1 MTRSTDPATLP
12 NALPQTVA
20 TQVPLRRLQRSMDA
34 RHLVMIALGG
44 VIGSGLFLSS
54 GYTINQ
60 AGPLGAVIAYLIG
73 AFVVYLVMA
82 CLGELAVAYPVSGA
96 FHIYAAR
103 AINPATGFTTAWL
116 YWLCWVVAL
125 GSEFTAAG
133 ILMQRWFPGVPVWVW
148 CLVFAGVLFGM
159 NAISARVFGETEFW
173 FSLIKV
179 VAIVALIVLGTAA
192 IFGFTP
198 LSSEHPG
205 AVLFSNFVTPDG
217 LFPTGV
223 AGVLMTSLAVFYAFS
238 GSELIGVAAG
248 ETKDPA
254 RNIPKA
260 LRSTVLRLLVLF
272 VGSITVISAIL
283 PYEQAGLT
291 SSPFVDV
298 FQYAGVPSA
307 GDIMNFVIITALAV
321 FYAFSGSELIGVAA
335 GETKDPAKNIPRA
348 LRSTVL
354 RLLILFVGAIAVIAA
369 IIPWREAGLTSSPFV
384 DVFQY
389 VGVPFAPD
397 IMNFVIITAL
407 LSAGNSG
414 LFSCARMLFSLAE
427 EGHAPQAFTK
437 LTKRG
442 VPLFALS
449 VSILIGLVSLLTSVI
464 AADTVYLVLVSI
476 AGFAV
481 VAVWMSI
488 VASQFFHRR
497 RFVREGGVVA
507 DLTYRTPWYP
517 FLPILAFVVLLISVV
532 AIAFDP
538 NQVAALYF
546 GVPFVGACYL
556 YFWLRH
562 GRKGQQHTPRV
573 NRESAPDA

>member
-1 MTRSTDPATLP
+1 MTPLPGEKSLP
-12 NALPQTVA
+12 NVLPNTTA
-20 TQVPLRRLQRSMDA
+20 TQVPLRRLQRTMDA
-34 RHLVMIALGG
+34 RHLIMIALGG

-54 GYTINQ
+54 GYTISQ
-60 AGPLGAVIAYLIG
+60 AGPLGAIIAYLIG

-82 CLGELAVAYPVSGA
+82 CLGELAIAYPVSGA
-96 FHIYAAR
+96 FHIYASR
-103 AINPATGFTTAWL
+103 SIGPATGFTTAWL

-125 GSEFTAAG
+125 GSEFTASG
-133 ILMQRWFPGVPVWVW
+133 ILMQRWFPGVPVWLW
-148 CLVFAGVLFGM
+148 CLIFAAVLFLL
-159 NAISARVFGETEFW
+159 NAISARVFGEAEFW
-173 FSLIKV
+173 FSLVKV
-179 VAIVALIVLGTAA
+179 VAIVALIVLGGAA

-198 LSSEHPG
+198 LSAEHPP
-205 AVLFSNFVTPDG
+205 AILFSNFETPGG
-217 LFPTGV
+217 LFPNG
-223 AGVLMTSLAVFYAFS
+223 FS
-238 GSELIGVAAG
+238 G
-248 ETKDPA
+248 
-254 RNIPKA
+254 
-260 LRSTVLRLLVLF
+260 
-272 VGSITVISAIL
+272 VI
-283 PYEQAGLT
+283 
-291 SSPFVDV
+291 V
-298 FQYAGVPSA
+298 
-307 GDIMNFVIITALAV
+307 TALAV

-354 RLLILFVGAIAVIAA
+354 RLVVLFVGAIAVIAA
-369 IIPWREAGLTSSPFV
+369 ILPYEDASVTSSPFV

-389 VGVPFAPD
+389 VGVPYAPD

-427 EGHAPQAFTK
+427 EGHAPKAFTR

-442 VPLFALS
+442 VPLIALS

-464 AADTVYLVLVSI
+464 AAGTVYLVLVSI

-497 RFVREGGVVA
+497 KFVREGGDVSA
-507 DLTYRTPWYP
+507 LAYRTPLYP
-517 FLPILAFVVLLISVV
+517 ALPIVAFSLLLLSII

-546 GVPFVGACYL
+546 GIPFVAACYL
-556 YFWLRH
+556 FFWWRH
-562 GRKGQQHTPRV
+562 GRKGKRDVVQDHEAEPV
-573 NRESAPDA
+573 DA

>member
-1 MTRSTDPATLP
+1 MTPLPGEKALP
-12 NALPQTVA
+12 NALPQTTA
-20 TQVPLRRLQRSMDA
+20 TQVPLRRLQRTMDA
-34 RHLVMIALGG
+34 RHLIMIALGG

-54 GYTINQ
+54 GYTISQ
-60 AGPLGAVIAYLIG
+60 AGPLGAIIAYLVG
-73 AFVVYLVMA
+73 AAVVYLVMA
-82 CLGELAVAYPVSGA
+82 CLGELAIAYPVSGA

-103 AINPATGFTTAWL
+103 SIGPATGFTTAWL

-125 GSEFTAAG
+125 GSEFTASG
-133 ILMQRWFPGVPVWVW
+133 ILMQRWFPAVPVWVW
-148 CLVFAGVLFGM
+148 CLIFAAILFTL
-159 NAISARVFGETEFW
+159 NAISARVFGEAEFW
-173 FSLIKV
+173 FSLVKV
-179 VAIVALIVLGTAA
+179 LAIVALIVLGAAA

-198 LSSEHPG
+198 LSGEHPP
-205 AVLFSNFVTPDG
+205 ALLLSNFETGEG
-217 LFPTGV
+217 LFPNG
-223 AGVLMTSLAVFYAFS
+223 FS
-238 GSELIGVAAG
+238 G
-248 ETKDPA
+248 
-254 RNIPKA
+254 
-260 LRSTVLRLLVLF
+260 
-272 VGSITVISAIL
+272 VI
-283 PYEQAGLT
+283 
-291 SSPFVDV
+291 V
-298 FQYAGVPSA
+298 
-307 GDIMNFVIITALAV
+307 TALAV

-369 IIPWREAGLTSSPFV
+369 IIPWQEAGLTSSPFV

-442 VPLFALS
+442 VPLMALS

>member
-1 MTRSTDPATLP
+1 
-12 NALPQTVA
+12 
-20 TQVPLRRLQRSMDA
+20 MDA
-34 RHLVMIALGG
+34 RHLIMIALGG

-54 GYTINQ
+54 GYTISQ
-60 AGPLGAVIAYLIG
+60 AGPLGAIIAYLIG

-82 CLGELAVAYPVSGA
+82 CLGELAIAYPVSGA
-96 FHIYAAR
+96 FHIYASR
-103 AINPATGFTTAWL
+103 SIGPATGFTTAWL

-125 GSEFTAAG
+125 GSEFTASG
-133 ILMQRWFPGVPVWVW
+133 ILMQRWFPGVPVWLW
-148 CLVFAGVLFGM
+148 CLIFAAVLFLL
-159 NAISARVFGETEFW
+159 NAISARVFGEAEFW
-173 FSLIKV
+173 FSLVKV
-179 VAIVALIVLGTAA
+179 VAIVALIVLGGAA

-198 LSSEHPG
+198 LSAEHPP
-205 AVLFSNFVTPDG
+205 AILFSNFETPGG
-217 LFPTGV
+217 LFPNG
-223 AGVLMTSLAVFYAFS
+223 FS
-238 GSELIGVAAG
+238 G
-248 ETKDPA
+248 
-254 RNIPKA
+254 
-260 LRSTVLRLLVLF
+260 
-272 VGSITVISAIL
+272 VI
-283 PYEQAGLT
+283 
-291 SSPFVDV
+291 V
-298 FQYAGVPSA
+298 
-307 GDIMNFVIITALAV
+307 TALAV

-354 RLLILFVGAIAVIAA
+354 RLVVLFVGAIAVIAA
-369 IIPWREAGLTSSPFV
+369 ILPYEDASVTSSPFV

-389 VGVPFAPD
+389 VGVPYAPD

-427 EGHAPQAFTK
+427 EGHAPKAFTR

-442 VPLFALS
+442 VPLIALS

-464 AADTVYLVLVSI
+464 AAGTVYLVLVSI

-497 RFVREGGVVA
+497 KFVRAGGDVSA
-507 DLTYRTPWYP
+507 LAYRTPLYP
-517 FLPILAFVVLLISVV
+517 ALPIVAFSLLLLSII

-546 GVPFVGACYL
+546 GIPFVAACYL
-556 YFWLRH
+556 FFWWRH
-562 GRKGQQHTPRV
+562 GRKGKRDVVQDHEAEPV
-573 NRESAPDA
+573 DA